1 MEAGKNGK
9 GVGIMMRRKLNSQS
23 GETLVEALASILI
36 AFLSVTMLFFCVIAA
51 GRMDKGT
58 VESDK
63 TYYEA
68 LAAAETAGDANKTS
82 DSGTVTVTPNGA
94 PFTIDIDFYGKDGL
108 YSYRRQN

>member
-68 LAAAETAGDANKTS
+68 LAAAETAGEKAG
-82 DSGTVTVTPNGA
+82 SGTVTVTANGA

>member
-1 MEAGKNGK
+1 
-9 GVGIMMRRKLNSQS
+9 MMRRKLNSQS

-36 AFLSVTMLFFCVIAA
+36 AFLSVTMLFFCVVAA

-58 VESDK
+58 VEGDK

-82 DSGTVTVTPNGA
+82 DSGEVTVTANGNGA
-94 PFTIDIDFYGKDGL
+94 PFTIKIDFYGKDGL